1 MSSPNM
7 SLAVPV
13 VLGSTVVWLAIKT
26 MSIGKRETYLPPG
39 PPTAPLLG
47 NLHEF
52 PKTEAHLK
60 LTEWARIYGGI
71 YSLKMGPGTAIVI
84 TDVAAVKELMDKRSQ
99 STVDRPP
106 NHMADLVAGGM
117 NMVLSRYT
125 EDWRTLRRASHAI
138 LTPQACAGHLPIQ
151 RAEAA
156 QLLHDC
162 LTTPEKFYTHIRRYS
177 SSVILSVLF
186 GKRAP
191 RFETKE
197 VTDFFNAQH
206 SWEEV
211 LEPGAHPPMDLI
223 PILKHVPEALA
234 SWKTLCKKTRKL
246 QRDLY
251 FGLLEETERR
261 IANHQENNCFM
272 EQVLA
277 RQQEFGMSRE
287 LVGYLGGVLLEGGS
301 DTTSSFLQTLVL
313 GLTAF
318 PDVQKKAQAE
328 IDSVVGSDHAPTPED
343 FDRLP
348 YIQAIIKE
356 CHRWRPVAPL
366 AIPHGTIQ
374 EETYRGYRI
383 PAGSTIFVNNWGMFH
398 DPEVFERPDDFWPD
412 RFLQNE
418 FGTKPGVDNTDR
430 RTNMAFGS
438 GRRFCPGVHLA
449 NNSLMLNTMNL
460 VWAFDFHPA
469 TDSETGKPIPVDI
482 HDYAKGILTCPN
494 PFKCKITPRTA
505 HHAEIIE
512 HDFAA
517 AAPAFEPFER
527 DLREEDLAYIA
538 AQRK

>member
-1 MSSPNM
+1 MSN
-7 SLAVPV
+7 LVVPV
-13 VLGSTVVWLAIKT
+13 VLGSTVVWLAVKT
-26 MSIGKRETYLPPG
+26 MAIGKRETYLPPG
-39 PPTAPLLG
+39 PPTVPLLG

-138 LTPQACAGHLPIQ
+138 LTQQACAGHLPIQ

-162 LTTPEKFYTHIRRYS
+162 LTAPDKFYTHIRRYS

-223 PILKHVPEALA
+223 PILKHVPESLA

-261 IANHQENNCFM
+261 VANHQENNCFM

-398 DPEVFERPDDFWPD
+398 DPEVYERPDDFWPD

-460 VWAFDFHPA
+460 VWAFDFSLA
-469 TDSETGKPIPVDI
+469 TDPDTGKPIPVDI

-494 PFKCKITPRTA
+494 PFKCKISPRSA

-517 AAPAFEPFER
+517 AGPAFEPFER

-538 AQRK
+538 TQRK

>member
-1 MSSPNM
+1 MSSSNM

-39 PPTAPLLG
+39 PPTVPLLG

-138 LTPQACAGHLPIQ
+138 LTQQACAGHLPIQ
-151 RAEAA
+151 RAEAS

-223 PILKHVPEALA
+223 PALKHVPEALA

-277 RQQEFGMSRE
+277 RQQEFGMNRE

-343 FDRLP
+343 FERLP

-430 RTNMAFGS
+430 RNNMAFGS

-460 VWAFDFHPA
+460 VWAFDFRPA
-469 TDSETGKPIPVDI
+469 TDETGKPIPVDI

-494 PFKCKITPRTA
+494 PFKCKITPRSA

-517 AAPAFEPFER
+517 AGPAFEPFER

-538 AQRK
+538 TQRK

>member
-1 MSSPNM
+1 MTAPPIPSLSTSSTPPRLFNLALSLSTSNM
-7 SLAVPV
+7 ASLAVPV
-13 VLGSTVVWLAIKT
+13 VLGSTVVWLAVKT

-39 PPTAPLLG
+39 PPTVPLLG

-117 NMVLSRYT
+117 NMVLAPYT

-138 LTPQACAGHLPIQ
+138 LTQQACAGHLPIQ

-261 IANHQENNCFM
+261 VANHQENNCFM

-277 RQQEFGMSRE
+277 RQEEFGMS
-287 LVGYLGGVLLEGGS
+287 
-301 DTTSSFLQTLVL
+301 Q
-313 GLTAF
+313 
-318 PDVQKKAQAE
+318 
-328 IDSVVGSDHAPTPED
+328 D

-398 DPEVFERPDDFWPD
+398 DPEVYERPDDFWPD

-418 FGTKPGVDNTDR
+418 FGTKAGVDNADR
-430 RTNMAFGS
+430 RNNMAFGS

-460 VWAFDFHPA
+460 VWAFDFGPT
-469 TDSETGKPIPVDI
+469 TDPDTGKPVPVDI

-494 PFKCKITPRTA
+494 PFKCKITPRST

-517 AAPAFEPFER
+517 AGLAFEPFER

-538 AQRK
+538 TQRK